1 MSAPENSPLRIAA
14 FIDVDGTLLT
24 VQSARLY
31 VDFLRRKRLLS
42 AGDLA
47 RVLWAAVR
55 YRLGLMNMRKLGE
68 MSARLIRGRSEAQA
82 VAHCR
87 EWYANELR
95 RHFRSEMLD
104 RIEAHRKRGDVLV
117 LLTGSTRHITGLIAS
132 ELGIEHMLVT
142 ELEVEGGRFTGRA
155 LGPVCFG
162 GGKVTKAESFAID
175 HAIDL
180 TSSYFYSDSIA
191 DLPMFEKV
199 GNPYVVDPDPRL
211 GNEAQRRGWPSLP
224 AGRAAAVI

>member
-1 MSAPENSPLRIAA
+1 MSAPEDSPLRIAA

-42 AGDLA
+42 AGEQA
-47 RVLWAAVR
+47 RMLWVAVR
-55 YRLGLMNMRKLGE
+55 YRLGMMNMRKLGE
-68 MSARLIRGRSEAQA
+68 MSARLIRGRSEAQS

-95 RHFRSEMLD
+95 RHFRS
-104 RIEAHRKRGDVLV
+104 
-117 LLTGSTRHITGLIAS
+117 
-132 ELGIEHMLVT
+132 EHMLVT

-162 GGKVTKAESFAID
+162 GGKVTKAESFAVD

-180 TSSYFYSDSIA
+180 TNSYFYSDSIA
-191 DLPMFEKV
+191 DLPMLEKV